1 MGWEIAVRGALS
13 TISEL
18 IWEIVNSVGQ
28 GNFSL
33 VREKSENFKNL
44 WPPGV
49 ATMFSIMKMFTL
61 NVANLI

>member
-1 MGWEIAVRGALS
+1 MGWGIAVRGALS

-28 GNFSL
+28 GK
-33 VREKSENFKNL
+33 VREFQKPL
-44 WPPGV
+44 AV

>member
-1 MGWEIAVRGALS
+1 MGWGIAVRGALS

-28 GNFSL
+28 GNFSM

-44 WPPGV
+44 W
-49 ATMFSIMKMFTL
+49 L
-61 NVANLI
+61 